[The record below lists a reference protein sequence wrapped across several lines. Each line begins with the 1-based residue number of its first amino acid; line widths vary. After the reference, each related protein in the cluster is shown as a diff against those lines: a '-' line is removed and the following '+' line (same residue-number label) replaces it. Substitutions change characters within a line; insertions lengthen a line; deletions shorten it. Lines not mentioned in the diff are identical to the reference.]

1 MAHLLG
7 AENIG
12 ISFGTRTV
20 LDGLSLGVDEGDR
33 IGLVGRNGDGKST
46 LMRILA
52 GLQEPDTGRVTRRGG
67 VHVGVLDQRDVLD
80 PEDSVRRAVVGDVE
94 DHVWASDARIRDVLG
109 GLLAGMDLEQRV
121 EGLSGGQRR
130 RVALARLLAGDD
142 DVLFLDE
149 PTNHLD
155 VEGVAWLAGHLNARW
170 RPNDG
175 GLVVVTHDRW
185 FLDAVCTRTWEV
197 HDATVDPFDGGY
209 AAWILARAERA
220 RQAQVTEQKRQQL
233 MKKELAWLRRG
244 APARTSKPK
253 FRIEAANAIIGDVP
267 EPRDTV
273 SLAKTATARLGKDVI
288 DLEDVT
294 LTLGGR
300 TILDDVTL
308 RLAPGERLG
317 VVGVNGAGKSTLLR
331 LLDGRLQPDSGR
343 MKRGKTVVSATLTQ
357 DVKELDEVADLRV
370 AEVMAREGSAF
381 QVGDREMS
389 PGQLLEML
397 GFGPTRQWTAVS
409 ELSGGERRRLQLL
422 RLLVGEPNVLMLD
435 EPTNDLDTDTLAAVE
450 DVLDGWPGTLV
461 VVSHDRYLLERVT
474 DHQVALLG
482 DGRVRDLPGGVDQY
496 LELRALMDDAG
507 GAAPAP
513 GSSRGRGDAQGT
525 CAGMVVDIP
534 EVSEAERRQARK
546 DMARLERQMQRLRES
561 RGGIEARMAELGQ
574 EQKYDELGAATAEL
588 TAVDAELEDL
598 EEQWLE
604 AAELDA

>member
-12 ISFGTRTV
+12 IAFGTRTV
-20 LDGLSLGVDEGDR
+20 LEDLSLGVDEGDR

-67 VHVGVLDQRDVLD
+67 VRVGVLDQQDRLNPADT
-80 PEDSVRRAVVGDVE
+80 VRHAVVGDVDE
-94 DHVWASDARIRDVLG
+94 HVWASDPKARDVLG
-109 GLLAGMDLEQRV
+109 GLLAGMDLEQTV

-142 DVLFLDE
+142 DVIFLDE

-155 VEGVAWLAGHLNARW
+155 VEGVAWLAQHLNSRW
-170 RPNDG
+170 RADVG
-175 GLVVVTHDRW
+175 GLVIVTHDRW

-209 AAWILARAERA
+209 AAWVLARAERA
-220 RQAQVTEQKRQQL
+220 RQGAVIEQKRQQL

-244 APARTSKPK
+244 APARTAKPK
-253 FRIEAANAIIGDVP
+253 FRIEAANAIIADVP

-273 SLAKTATARLGKDVI
+273 SLAKTATARLGKDVL
-288 DLEDVT
+288 DLEDVS
-294 LTLGGR
+294 LSLGEKV
-300 TILDDVTL
+300 ILDDVTL

-331 LLDGRLQPDSGR
+331 LLDGRLTPDSGR
-343 MKRGKTVVSATLTQ
+343 IRRGKTVVTATLTQ
-357 DVKELDEVADLRV
+357 DVKELDEVSHLKV
-370 AEVMAREGSAF
+370 AEVMAREGTTF
-381 QVGDREMS
+381 QIGGKEMS
-389 PGQLLEML
+389 AGQLLEML
-397 GFGPTRQWTAVS
+397 GFGPTRQWTRVD

-474 DHQVALLG
+474 DHQIALLG
-482 DGRVRDLPGGVDQY
+482 DGRVRGLPGGVEQY
-496 LELRALMDDAG
+496 LELRAGMLRAESGAG
-507 GAAPAP
+507 ASAGARAAGADGTSGAPAS
-513 GSSRGRGDAQGT
+513 GA
-525 CAGMVVDIP
+525 
-534 EVSEAERRQARK
+534 SEAERRQARK
-546 DMARLERQMQRLRES
+546 DMARLERQMERLRE
-561 RGGIEARMAELGQ
+561 RRPALEARMAELGQ
-574 EQKYDELGAATAEL
+574 AQRFDELSAVSAEL
-588 TAVDAELEDL
+588 AEVDAQLETIEEEWLAAAELED
-598 EEQWLE
+598 
-604 AAELDA
+604 

>member
-20 LDGLSLGVDEGDR
+20 LEGLSLGVDEGDR

-52 GLQEPDTGRVTRRGG
+52 GLQTPDTGRVTRRGG
-67 VHVGVLDQRDVLD
+67 VRVGVLDQRDDLD
-80 PEDSVRRAVVGDVE
+80 PAHTVKQAVVGDVD
-94 DHVWASDARIRDVLG
+94 DHVWASDPRIRDVFD
-109 GLLAGMDLEQRV
+109 GLLSGLDLDRTV

-130 RVALARLLAGDD
+130 RVALAALLADD
-142 DVLFLDE
+142 HDVLFLDE

-155 VEGVAWLAGHLNARW
+155 VEGVAWLAQHLKGRW
-170 RPNDG
+170 RPTDG

-185 FLDAVCTRTWEV
+185 FLDTVCTRTWEV

-220 RQAQVTEQKRQQL
+220 RQAAVAEQKRQQL

-253 FRIEAANAIIGDVP
+253 FRIEAANAIIADVP
-267 EPRDTV
+267 EPRDSV
-273 SLAKTATARLGKDVI
+273 SLAKTATARLGKDVL
-288 DLEDVT
+288 DLEDVS
-294 LTLGGR
+294 LSLGEK

-317 VVGVNGAGKSTLLR
+317 IVGVNGAGKSTLLR
-331 LLDGRLQPDSGR
+331 LLDGRIDPDSGR
-343 MKRGKTVVSATLTQ
+343 LKRGKTVVTATLTQ
-357 DVKELDEVADLRV
+357 DVHELDEVSHLRV
-370 AEVMAREGSAF
+370 AEVMAREGSSF
-381 QVGDREMS
+381 QVGEREMS
-389 PGQLLEML
+389 SGQLLEQL
-397 GFGPTRQWTAVS
+397 GFGTDRQWTPVA

-422 RLLVGEPNVLMLD
+422 RLLVGEPNVLFLD

-450 DVLDGWPGTLV
+450 DLLDGWPGTLI

-482 DGRVRDLPGGVDQY
+482 DGRVRGLPGGVDQY
-496 LELRALMDDAG
+496 LELRSAMPSAGSAFGGG
-507 GAAPAP
+507 GAAAP
-513 GSSRGRGDAQGT
+513 SESTGSQAEDVPSGPSA
-525 CAGMVVDIP
+525 
-534 EVSEAERRQARK
+534 AERRQARK
-546 DMARLERQMQRLRES
+546 DMARLERQQERLQERAAALEV
-561 RGGIEARMAELGQ
+561 RLAELSDAQRFG
-574 EQKYDELGAATAEL
+574 ELGPVNAEL
-588 TAVDAELEDL
+588 QQVNAELETA
-598 EEQWLE
+598 EEEWLL
-604 AAELDA
+604 AAELAG